1 MSEQDRDRS
10 VIASFVIKNQCSW
23 SVFSFRTWT
32 NKLNL
37 WYVYCST
44 VNRKLG
50 YWPLLLRLFI
60 GKANQGGG
68 TCSRSNE
75 SPPSAILKWVLWVKT
90 FSRSRDLIQM
100 KMWTFRNVKIFYWKC
115 GNFCMMH
122 DLNKLDS
129 YLGHWICNYVFIY
142 PLKSLY
148 LLQLI

>member
-1 MSEQDRDRS
+1 MAPTFGAPYQKYQDRPLPVVVPNPKAVMSEQDRDRS

-75 SPPSAILKWVLWVKT
+75 SRLPPFWNEFYESKHFLALEIW
-90 FSRSRDLIQM
+90 
-100 KMWTFRNVKIFYWKC
+100 FRWKC
-115 GNFCMMH
+115 EPLEMWKFSIESVVLFAWCM
-122 DLNKLDS
+122 
-129 YLGHWICNYVFIY
+129 I
-142 PLKSLY
+142 
-148 LLQLI
+148 